1 MIPDSEEKERALI
14 EALRMGDNAAKSAFY
29 EQFYRYLTAVCARYV
44 VSDEDVR
51 DLIQEVFIKIFAKFD
66 RYEYLGPGSLQA
78 WCHQLTVNEA
88 LMFLRRHRR
97 HSFLPI
103 ELFDRQDIEDD
114 ASEEPL
120 IDDIPIPVLLEMIR
134 KLPDRYRIVFNL
146 YVLEDKSHKEIA
158 ALLNIRESS
167 SQSNL
172 HRAKKILFKHIN
184 DYHKKQPYGR

>member
-14 EALRMGDNAAKSAFY
+14 EALRRGDNAAKSAFY

-103 ELFDRQDIEDD
+103 ELFDRQDIED
-114 ASEEPL
+114 
-120 IDDIPIPVLLEMIR
+120 
-134 KLPDRYRIVFNL
+134 PDRYRIVFNL